1 MDFEN
6 NKADDEWEIYM
17 GLLYSN
23 IIKKELKNKEL
34 KNVVELAPG
43 YRYKIAYALKQIN
56 FNGDLYVVDNNQDVL
71 NYIKDSY
78 NTILPNAKLHLICC
92 DFDVCHFYLP
102 NEIDLFLANHC
113 IDDMI
118 INEFTKSIKFTE
130 NVDYK
135 NLLINCWDTLN
146 SSTKQTNAI
155 LNKIY
160 QNFLYLFK
168 NKKINFVIMA
178 QYRSNQYLKEVTNE
192 YTISLKLF
200 NKIKKLTDTDDDKL
214 NKILEYHPF
223 GSDERYLLDF
233 LLNNTQTAKNW
244 IAGKLKL

>member
-92 DFDVCHFYLP
+92 DFDVCHFKCS
-102 NEIDLFLANHC
+102 FA
-113 IDDMI
+113 
-118 INEFTKSIKFTE
+118 
-130 NVDYK
+130 
-135 NLLINCWDTLN
+135 LLQLV
-146 SSTKQTNAI
+146 S
-155 LNKIY
+155 
-160 QNFLYLFK
+160 
-168 NKKINFVIMA
+168 
-178 QYRSNQYLKEVTNE
+178 EH
-192 YTISLKLF
+192 SL
-200 NKIKKLTDTDDDKL
+200 
-214 NKILEYHPF
+214 
-223 GSDERYLLDF
+223 
-233 LLNNTQTAKNW
+233 TAKLYH
-244 IAGKLKL
+244 ILLFQMV